1 MGDGS
6 TRESSDVWGEWRS
19 PKVVFIA
26 DPNAGGKAYDAPPSL
41 ESLAIPY
48 VSDAPG
54 NRWDRGTTPRK
65 RNHKRAIRRADLD
78 GRRRD

>member
-6 TRESSDVWGEWRS
+6 TGQSSDVWGGWRS

-26 DPNAGGKAYDAPPSL
+26 DPSAGGKAYDAPPSL

-48 VSDAPG
+48 VSGAPG
-54 NRWDRGTTPRK
+54 SRWDNGTPRQ
-65 RNHKRAIRRADLD
+65 RNYKRAVRKAELD